1 MLHYAAAKSPVQL
14 LPGLAAQFFAHVN
27 CLKNMSKNLSFVKN
41 QLIAQFLQPKKM
53 SKNLSSGFTAFKIS
67 QVRYRT
73 QSDPQIVSFF
83 CKSREIAKIGHEN
96 TPKRVLRV
104 HWLTNCSIATCQSLF
119 TDQPFSR
126 QGCLKAHSDECL
138 RP

>member
-1 MLHYAAAKSPVQL
+1 
-14 LPGLAAQFFAHVN
+14 
-27 CLKNMSKNLSFVKN
+27 MSKNLSFVKN

-96 TPKRVLRV
+96 T
-104 HWLTNCSIATCQSLF
+104 SQTCPPGTLADKLLYRNLPESF
-119 TDQPFSR
+119 YRSAF
-126 QGCLKAHSDECL
+126 
-138 RP
+138 

>member
-1 MLHYAAAKSPVQL
+1 
-14 LPGLAAQFFAHVN
+14 
-27 CLKNMSKNLSFVKN
+27 MSKNLSFVKN

-96 TPKRVLRV
+96 TPPNVSSGY
-104 HWLTNCSIATCQSLF
+104 T
-119 TDQPFSR
+119 
-126 QGCLKAHSDECL
+126 G
-138 RP
+138 